1 MTDDLFASID
11 ALLARPRPVDDL
23 PVPAERERL
32 RKVGEYTQEELAA
45 ALKTRRETIVRW
57 EAGTT
62 EPRPPKREV
71 YIRFLATLAL
81 QHGTVEPTEWLCRAQ
96 AAGLVRADSAA
107 APAPAPGA
115 AAAPTVPQPA
125 PAASAAAPPVPA
137 VPTAFGGGDQTVV
150 ELDRTAAG
158 ELIAGP
164 PAPCVRCGRAT
175 PYRAQGS
182 PMHMGGWCTPAAS
195 APAAAPALT
204 EDAAPAPAVARQ
216 ARLEPAGA
224 SAAALEALAQ
234 HPNVAAPATPTA
246 PAASPAA
253 PRRAASS
260 HPAASSRARKTA
272 AKRPAAKAEGP
283 ADWEAAA
290 ARFPAGPLAVLDVAP
305 AGRGLVAYLADGT
318 PAPTAP
324 VGRTLAA
331 VVEWALESRLGSP
344 RLHRHG
350 RDGDALVVL
359 TDAAMAE
366 LGLPAMGRDEKKEFV
381 QRLGALPKTH
391 KAVKA
396 LEKAGWLL
404 TRRGLGPWARIYRTP
419 EDGKRVCVQ
428 LCIPGWGALA
438 SGGWQIP
445 DGLDAPGLARLLGT
459 YAKRVLTP
467 RGSTAVTGL
476 ELVTALRPPT
486 RAVRTEAGWASGAVE
501 GSRPKEAFDPA
512 PPEVPDVHPL
522 AQDREPGEELV
533 TEAWDWFR
541 ELTDDEKKT
550 ALYAVGLD
558 VNTAFL
564 AAAGR
569 LTLPL
574 SGPVHELNPAFDKA
588 VPGSWLVDLSH
599 VDTDPLLPSP
609 FTADGSRPT
618 GPAWYST
625 VKVAYAIELGA
636 TVQPTEGWLRHEHGP
651 YLDPWHKHLRQA
663 YLDTMAALGIPGDLA
678 GTDPLAF
685 LDAMAN
691 LKATGDPAEL
701 AVLTAI
707 KQTAKGTVG
716 KFRER
721 PRGHGYKPGERWPA
735 LDRPTWDPLMRAL
748 VIDTAT
754 VNLHRKL
761 RRMYADTGLH
771 AFAVLSDC
779 AVFASSGPGALDIL
793 TKPDGTLTTSLRLGV
808 SPGMVKFEGSRP
820 MPEIAELIAD
830 DANPAR
836 HIKTGG
842 QVSAD
847 E

>member
-1 MTDDLFASID
+1 MSEDLFASID
-11 ALLARPRPVDDL
+11 ALLARPKPVEDL

-32 RKVGEYTQEELAA
+32 RKAGEYTQEELAA

-62 EPRPPKREV
+62 EPRPPKREI

-81 QHGTVEPTEWLCRAQ
+81 QHGTVEPSEWLRRAQ
-96 AAGLVRADSAA
+96 AAGLVRPADQPPSAPASDASAA
-107 APAPAPGA
+107 AVVPAPAV
-115 AAAPTVPQPA
+115 VPVPA
-125 PAASAAAPPVPA
+125 SVALAAAPPVPA
-137 VPTAFGGGDQTVV
+137 VPTVFGGGDQAVV
-150 ELDRTAAG
+150 ELDRAAG
-158 ELIAGP
+158 GELVAGP
-164 PAPCVRCGRAT
+164 SAPCVRCGRLT
-175 PYRAQGS
+175 PYRAQGR
-182 PMHMGGWCTPAAS
+182 PMHVGGWCTPDTGVAGLLQT
-195 APAAAPALT
+195 APAAAAALVETVTADLPASAP
-204 EDAAPAPAVARQ
+204 DAA
-216 ARLEPAGA
+216 
-224 SAAALEALAQ
+224 
-234 HPNVAAPATPTA
+234 PTA
-246 PAASPAA
+246 PAPGPAVP
-253 PRRAASS
+253 PRRV
-260 HPAASSRARKTA
+260 ASSRPASSGRAPKAPTKKAPARK
-272 AKRPAAKAEGP
+272 PAATAEGP
-283 ADWEAAA
+283 SEWEQVAA

-305 AGRGLVAYLADGT
+305 TGRGLVAYLADGT
-318 PAPTAP
+318 PTPTAP
-324 VGRTLAA
+324 AGRTLAD
-331 VVEWALESRLGSP
+331 VVEWALETRLGSP

-350 RDGDALVVL
+350 KDGDALVVIS
-359 TDAAMAE
+359 DAALAE
-366 LGLPAMGRDEKKEFV
+366 LGLPAMGRDEKKDFV

-391 KAVKA
+391 KTVKA

-404 TRRGLGPWARIYRTP
+404 TQRGLGPWARVYRTP

-428 LCIPGWGALA
+428 LCIPAWGALA
-438 SGGWQIP
+438 TGGWTIP

-459 YAKRVLTP
+459 YATRVLTP
-467 RGSTAVTGL
+467 RGSTAVSGL

-486 RAVRTEAGWASGAVE
+486 RAVRTEAGWTSGAVE
-501 GSRPKEAFDPA
+501 GSRPKDAFDPA

-522 AQDREPGEELV
+522 AQDREPGAELV
-533 TEAWDWFR
+533 TEAWDWHR
-541 ELTDDEKKT
+541 DLTDTEKA

-558 VNTAFL
+558 VNMAFL

-569 LTLPL
+569 LSLPL
-574 SGPVHELNPAFDKA
+574 SGPVHELNPVFDKS

-609 FTADGSRPT
+609 FSADGERPT
-618 GPAWYST
+618 GSAWYST
-625 VKVAYAIELGA
+625 VKVAYAVELGA
-636 TVQPTEGWLRHEHGP
+636 TVRPLEGWLRHEHGP
-651 YLDPWHKHLRQA
+651 YLDPWHKHLRAA
-663 YLDTMAALGIPGDLA
+663 YLDTMAALGVPGDLA
-678 GTDPLAF
+678 DTDPLAF

-721 PRGHGYKPGERWPA
+721 PRGHGYKPGERWAA
-735 LDRPTWDPLMRAL
+735 LERPTWDPLMRAL

-761 RRMYADTGLH
+761 RKMAADTGLH

-779 AVFASSGPGALDIL
+779 AVFAAPGPGALDIL

-820 MPEIAELIAD
+820 MPEIAELLAD
-830 DANPAR
+830 GANPAR

-842 QVSAD
+842 VVSAD